1 MSLVTAAEID
11 RFIPQ
16 KDPFVLVSTLEQC
29 NAEGAVSTFT
39 VPGVHVLV
47 ENGRLTASGLTEHM
61 AQTAAL
67 HSGYDSQ
74 RNGTKPPVGFI
85 GQIKNL
91 QILALPPVGATL
103 QTEIRFIHRVGPVS
117 VIECAAYLGEDC
129 VSKCEMKIVV
139 QNQPPQSL

>member
-1 MSLVTAAEID
+1 MSLVTATEID

-16 KDPFVLVSTLEQC
+16 KDPFILVSTLEKC
-29 NAEGAVSTFT
+29 DADGAASTFT
-39 VPGVHVLV
+39 VPETHVLV
-47 ENGRLTASGLTEHM
+47 ENGHLTASGLTEHM

-74 RNGTKPPVGFI
+74 RKGVDPPVGFI
-85 GQIKNL
+85 GQIKDL
-91 QILALPPVGATL
+91 QILALPPAGSTL

-117 VIECAAYLGEDC
+117 VIECAAYLGGDC

-139 QNQPPQSL
+139 QNPPPQNT